1 MVSLP
6 IAAALLAITGV
17 GDTVLLDFSSEY
29 CGPCKQME
37 PIVGQLAASGFPIRK
52 IDIAREPELAN
63 RHGVSGVPTF
73 IMLADGQEVDRVVG
87 ATTSERLQAML
98 QKANQVA
105 RPSAQPP
112 TTAQQPQSEK
122 LPITPTDQPW
132 DSAQSVSQR
141 SLLRD
146 EQNSRPQA
154 PEAPTL
160 PDRLIEATARI
171 KIVDG
176 GGNSVGTG
184 TIIDSRA
191 GEALIL
197 TCAHIFRD
205 SQGKGQIVVDL
216 FGPGAPKNLAA
227 ELIDYDLKSDVG
239 LISVRTVHPVTLA
252 HVAPRSSSLRPGD
265 TVFSV
270 GCNHGEDPTIRQS
283 KVTSLDKYVGPPNVQ
298 VAGQPVQGR
307 SGGGLFNAEG
317 LIVGVC
323 NAADSID
330 NEGLYAGLPSVHAA
344 LDRRSLTYVYHP
356 AAPGDLDRGVALP
369 TSHPTGAEQV
379 PMAPIQSR
387 QPQNAGPTT
396 TIPAAREVVS
406 QLSQQEQA
414 TLAALHGQ
422 SQDAEVVIIIRPRGN
437 PQAKSEV
444 IVVDSASAAFRERLL
459 MAGAARK

>member
-6 IAAALLAITGV
+6 IAAALLAISGV

-52 IDIAREPELAN
+52 VDIAREPELAN

-73 IMLADGQEVDRVVG
+73 VMLKDGQEVDRVVG
-87 ATTSERLQAML
+87 ATTVERLQAML

-105 RPSAQPP
+105 RPAQPI
-112 TTAQQPQSEK
+112 ANPQHPPSEK
-122 LPITPTDQPW
+122 LPVTPTDRPW
-132 DSAQSVSQR
+132 DAHQGVSQPSFLGR
-141 SLLRD
+141 K
-146 EQNSRPQA
+146 QNGTTQPPQGPA
-154 PEAPTL
+154 S

-171 KIVDG
+171 KILDG

-205 SQGKGQIVVDL
+205 SQGKGQILVDL
-216 FGPGAPKNLAA
+216 FGPGAPKGLAA

-239 LISVRTVHPVTLA
+239 LISVRTSHPVTLA

-265 TVFSV
+265 MVFSV

-283 KVTSLDKYVGPPNVQ
+283 NVTSLDKYLGPPNIQ

-323 NAADSID
+323 NAADGID

-356 AAPGDLDRGVALP
+356 AAPGDLDPAATIP
-369 TSHPTGAEQV
+369 TSHPANSEQV
-379 PMAPIQSR
+379 PIAPVHGSARPHDSVDNTKALAVR
-387 QPQNAGPTT
+387 QVP
-396 TIPAAREVVS
+396 S
-406 QLSQQEQA
+406 HLSPQEQA

-437 PQAKSEV
+437 RQAKSEV
-444 IVVDSASAAFRERLL
+444 IVVDSASTAFRERLL
-459 MAGAARK
+459 MAGAANK